1 MNLNCDNCAWNEQ
14 CDAKKQ
20 GRHRDRCED
29 YFPDL
34 HHAKP
39 RQPGRYATLEKRLQM
54 KKLEV
59 KQK

>member
-1 MNLNCDNCAWNEQ
+1 MNCDNCAWKSQ
-14 CDAKKQ
+14 CDVKKKQ

-54 KKLEV
+54 KKREV

>member
-1 MNLNCDNCAWNEQ
+1 MSLNCDNCAWKEQ
-14 CDAKKQ
+14 CDAKKN
-20 GRHRDRCED
+20 GRHQDRCED

-39 RQPGRYATLEKRLQM
+39 QQPGRYATLEKRLQM
-54 KKLEV
+54 KKREV

>member
-1 MNLNCDNCAWNEQ
+1 MSLICDNCAWNEQ
-14 CDAKKQ
+14 CNAKKQ
-20 GRHRDRCED
+20 GRHRDQCED
-29 YFPDL
+29 YFLDL

-54 KKLEV
+54 KKREV

>member
-1 MNLNCDNCAWNEQ
+1 MSLSCDNCAWNEQ
-14 CDAKKQ
+14 CDTKKQ
-20 GRHRDRCED
+20 GRHRGRCED

-39 RQPGRYATLEKRLQM
+39 RQPGRYATLEKRLQT
-54 KKLEV
+54 KKREV